1 MVHFCFK
8 ITDIWWLHF
17 IDVGTFLKTSA
28 CWLLKNVQKKFSSIR
43 FLQDCSCFWKDIFKE
58 DFRDNLGIENLL
70 KDFEIDPIKP
80 PLLAQVLIKSVLME
94 VY

>member
-1 MVHFCFK
+1 MASLYWCRYIFENLSMLAVEK
-8 ITDIWWLHF
+8 WT
-17 IDVGTFLKTSA
+17 KE
-28 CWLLKNVQKKFSSIR
+28 FSSIS

>member
-1 MVHFCFK
+1 MVHFCFE

-28 CWLLKNVQKKFSSIR
+28 CWLLKNVQKN
-43 FLQDCSCFWKDIFKE
+43 FLAFVFYKIALVFE
-58 DFRDNLGIENLL
+58 NNLGIENLL

>member
-1 MVHFCFK
+1 MASLYWCRYIFENLSMLATEKCTKK
-8 ITDIWWLHF
+8 I
-17 IDVGTFLKTSA
+17 
-28 CWLLKNVQKKFSSIR
+28 SSIR

-58 DFRDNLGIENLL
+58 DFRDNLWKENLL